1 MTCFNVI
8 FSFRFSCKMS
18 LIHQV
23 RAKKKREE
31 KLEKSNNLQ
40 PEEDSSPVRTVLGS
54 LGGDTSIH
62 SRKGSMVVAK
72 EVVTTNRKREDK
84 RPQRIEEVPFR

>member
-1 MTCFNVI
+1 
-8 FSFRFSCKMS
+8 MS

-72 EVVTTNRKREDK
+72 DVVTTNRKREDK
-84 RPQRIEEVPFR
+84 RPQTIEEVPFRYKLQEYLLLQIKCL